1 MDIQA
6 IQNLVDLH
14 NAIFS
19 ISKDVDYLANVK
31 FDLQKMKKVD
41 EDLKYVRELIED
53 KMIENTTIA
62 KNKSLSTQKN
72 TTQVDRL

>member
-14 NAIFS
+14 NAIIS

-41 EDLKYVRELIED
+41 DDFKYVR
-53 KMIENTTIA
+53 
-62 KNKSLSTQKN
+62 
-72 TTQVDRL
+72 